1 MALFDAYHVYSVN
14 PRTAAFD
21 CRVGTDVQPT
31 DPLMKPTD
39 YKWPFLVSGL
49 NIQDLAV
56 FASVIDED
64 GSQEYGYLVTKTG
77 EVSELVQPFVLE
89 VDQSLITPELARRFA
104 TVTYEEVAS
113 LGIERVVELTRQQ
126 FPNALPLFD

>member
-1 MALFDAYHVYSVN
+1 
-14 PRTAAFD
+14 
-21 CRVGTDVQPT
+21 
-31 DPLMKPTD
+31 MKPTD
-39 YKWPFLVSGL
+39 YKWPFWVSGL

-104 TVTYEEVAS
+104 TVSYEEIAS
-113 LGIERVVELTRQQ
+113 LGIERVVELTRRQ
-126 FPNALPLFD
+126 FPNAVPLFD

>member
-31 DPLMKPTD
+31 DPLMKPED
-39 YKWPFLVSGL
+39 YKWPFWVSGL
-49 NIQDLAV
+49 NTQDLAV
-56 FASVIDED
+56 FASVVDED
-64 GSQEYGYLVTKTG
+64 GSQGYGYLVTQTG

-89 VDQSLITPELARRFA
+89 IDQTLITPELARRFA
-104 TVTYEEVAS
+104 TVSYEEIAS
-113 LGIERVVELTRQQ
+113 LGIERVVELTRRQ
-126 FPNALPLFD
+126 FPNAVPLFD

>member
-21 CRVGTDVQPT
+21 CMVGTDVQPT

-126 FPNALPLFD
+126 FPDALPLFD

>member
-1 MALFDAYHVYSVN
+1 
-14 PRTAAFD
+14 
-21 CRVGTDVQPT
+21 
-31 DPLMKPTD
+31 MKPTD

-126 FPNALPLFD
+126 FPDALPLFD